1 MTKVY
6 IVHYCDDKFPHQD
19 SAKWDA
25 IIDEIQ
31 SINPDK
37 IIILSSTEAAAENIY
52 EPFYDKVLPYLEKTN
67 KIVNVITPHLK
78 NTYIRNPRFVCEQ
91 TYGNVMAAYPNF
103 LCSANKPYYWDFGS
117 ASVPPYRD
125 VYQFSYLYSCYNVRV
140 AEHRIKMVDALARE
154 NLIDRGMVTFHYPE
168 KAEWKYYD
176 GQKRS
181 DEAAYSKESHDHFRY
196 PASFQK
202 CFMDI
207 VCETWYEPKMFHITE
222 KTLRSIAFFK
232 PFLTLSSKGFYKEYL
247 CDYFGLELY
256 DELFDYSF
264 DDRDSL
270 EERINGIVINI
281 KRFENLS
288 KAELSNL
295 YISLIP
301 KLISNKAKIT
311 EILYNKNKIVP
322 DAFKFML
329 SDDDVTL
336 YGMTENSLFEYMHRM
351 GWCKKYKVNRG
362 I

>member
-1 MTKVY
+1 MTKAY
-6 IVHYCDDKFPHQD
+6 IVHYCDDKFPHQN

-25 IIDEIQ
+25 IVEEIRI
-31 SINPDK
+31 INPDK

-52 EPFYDKVLPYLEKTN
+52 EPFYDKVLPYLEKAN

-78 NTYIRNPRFVCEQ
+78 HTYIRHPRFVCEQ

-103 LCSANKPYYWDFGS
+103 LCSANRPYYWDFGS
-117 ASVPPYRD
+117 GSVPPYKES
-125 VYQFSYLYSCYNVRV
+125 YQFPYLYSCYNVRV

-154 NLIDRGMVTFHYPE
+154 RLIDKGMVTFHYPE

-176 GQKRS
+176 GKKRS

-207 VCETWYEPKMFHITE
+207 VCETWHEPGMFHITE

-232 PFLTLSSKGFYKEYL
+232 PFLALSCKGFYKEYL

-256 DELFDYSF
+256 DEVFDYGF
-264 DDRDSL
+264 DDKDSL
-270 EERINGIVINI
+270 EDRIDGIIDNVKQIESLTN
-281 KRFENLS
+281 
-288 KAELSNL
+288 AQLSNL

-329 SDDDVTL
+329 NDDDVTL
-336 YGMTENSLFEYMHRM
+336 YGMTENSLFGYMHRM
-351 GWCKKYKVNRG
+351 GWCKQYKIIRD